1 MLSNLRIAIVVLLF
15 VSTYLGFQAFQSVK
29 EVPVKRPLDQFPQ
42 RIGKWNLVDRRLL
55 SNPVLKKLGVDDYID
70 YTYASP
76 DRPVINL
83 LVSYYKAVGVSGG
96 YHSPKNCLPGG
107 GWNIT
112 HIKPLKLDVCHSKT
126 GPVEVNFMMIQK
138 GGEKQAV
145 IYWYQNRGRIIA
157 SEYREKIYIVLDS
170 IIKRRRDGSFIR
182 IMTAVPDGENSE
194 SNSYLKEFA
203 GNVMLILEEYLPGA
217 DVN

>member
-15 VSTYLGFQAFQSVK
+15 VSTFWGFQAFQSVK

-42 RIGKWNLVDRRLL
+42 QIGEWNLVDRRLL
-55 SNPVLKKLGVDDYID
+55 SNTALKKLGVDDYID
-70 YTYASP
+70 YTYTSP
-76 DRPVINL
+76 GRPVINL

-112 HIKPLKLDVCHSKT
+112 HIKPLKLDVHHSKND
-126 GPVEVNFMMIQK
+126 PAEVNFVIIQK

-157 SEYREKIYIVLDS
+157 SEYREKIYLVLDS
-170 IIKRRRDGSFIR
+170 VIKRRRDGSFIR
-182 IMTAVPDGENSE
+182 IMTAIADGKYGE
-194 SNSYLKEFA
+194 SDTYLKEFA
-203 GNVMLILEEYLPGA
+203 ENVMLILEEYLPGA